1 MLPLHVAHILR
12 DVYQNT
18 KNGMATWPHMAQP
31 TDNGTVEQMAA
42 PVIVSAS
49 RRTDIPAFYAEWFFD
64 RLRRGHAVWTNPFNG
79 ARSYVS
85 FAKTRFVVFWSKN
98 PRPLLPHLDE
108 LAARGAGCYVQYT
121 LNDYESE
128 GLERGVP
135 PLRERVATFRE
146 LAARLGKDGVV
157 WRFDP
162 LVLTDRTSVDD
173 LLHKARG
180 IGDRLSD
187 VCERMVFS
195 YADIGPY
202 RKVKRNLGAA
212 GVACREWTEA
222 EMEEF
227 AAGLSAMNAERG
239 WGLELSTCCERID
252 LARHGVG
259 HSRCIDG
266 DLIVR
271 RAWRDSEL
279 MDFMK
284 VKIETAPAPAL
295 FGDAGLPAGAVALPD
310 GRHFVGTHKKDPG
323 QRKLCGCMAA
333 KDIGEYD
340 TCPHQCEYC
349 YANTSKRAALGNWE
363 RHKARP
369 AAETITG
376 R

>member
-1 MLPLHVAHILR
+1 
-12 DVYQNT
+12 
-18 KNGMATWPHMAQP
+18 MAQP
-31 TDNGTVEQMAA
+31 TDGGAVARMAA

-49 RRTDIPAFYAEWFFD
+49 RSTDIPAFYAEWFFD
-64 RLRRGHAVWTNPFNG
+64 RLRKGYSAWTNPFNG

-85 FAKTRFVVFWSKN
+85 YAKTRFIVFWSKN
-98 PRPLLPHLDE
+98 PRPLLAHLDE
-108 LAARGAGCYVQYT
+108 LEARGVGCYVQYT
-121 LNDYESE
+121 LNDYEPE

-135 PLRERVATFRE
+135 SLSERVETFRA
-146 LAARLGKDGVV
+146 LAARLGRGGVV

-162 LVLTDRTSVDD
+162 LILTDRMSVGD
-173 LLHKARG
+173 LLRKARG
-180 IGDRLSD
+180 IGDRLCD

-195 YADIGPY
+195 YADIGSY
-202 RKVKRNLGAA
+202 RKVKRNLEAN
-212 GVACREWTEA
+212 GVAYREWATA

-227 AAGLSAMNAERG
+227 AAGLSTMNAERG
-239 WGLELSTCCERID
+239 WGLELATCGEQID
-252 LARHGVG
+252 LSRFGVS

-284 VKIETAPAPAL
+284 VRIETLPPPTL
-295 FGDAGLPAGAVALPD
+295 FGSPGPPAGAVALPD
-310 GRHFVGTHKKDPG
+310 GRFFVSTHKKDPG
-323 QRKLCGCMAA
+323 QRTFCECMSA

-349 YANTSKRAALGNWE
+349 YANTSKQTAQSNWE
-363 RHKARP
+363 RHKANP
-369 AAETITG
+369 WAETITG

>member
-1 MLPLHVAHILR
+1 
-12 DVYQNT
+12 
-18 KNGMATWPHMAQP
+18 MATWPQIEQP
-31 TDNGTVEQMAA
+31 TDSGAVARMAA

-49 RRTDIPAFYAEWFFD
+49 RSTDIPAFYAEWFFH
-64 RLRRGHAVWTNPFNG
+64 RLRRGYSAWTNPFNG
-79 ARSYVS
+79 ARTYVS
-85 FAKTRFVVFWSKN
+85 YAKTRFIVFWSKN

-108 LAARGAGCYVQYT
+108 LGARGAGCYVQYT
-121 LNDYESE
+121 LNDYEDE

-135 PLRERVATFRE
+135 SLGERVETFRA
-146 LAARLGKDGVV
+146 LAARLGKGGAV

-162 LVLTDRTSVDD
+162 LILTDRISVAD
-173 LLHKARG
+173 LLRKARG
-180 IGDRLSD
+180 IGDQLCD

-195 YADIGPY
+195 YADIGTY
-202 RKVKRNLGAA
+202 RKVKRNLEAG
-212 GVACREWTEA
+212 GVAYREWTAA

-239 WGLELSTCCERID
+239 WGLELATCGEQID
-252 LARHGVG
+252 LARFGVS

-271 RAWRDSEL
+271 RAWRDGEL

-284 VKIETAPAPAL
+284 VKIETLPPPTL
-295 FGDAGLPAGAVALPD
+295 FGVPSLPAGAIALPD
-310 GRHFVGTHKKDPG
+310 GRFFVSTHKKDPG
-323 QRKLCGCMAA
+323 QRTFCECMAA

-349 YANTSKRAALGNWE
+349 YANTSKRAAQGNWE
-363 RHKARP
+363 RHKANP
-369 AAETITG
+369 WAETIAG